1 MASILSWQTGASGH
15 FRNII
20 SITSLSS
27 AFIYILVGLPSLFL
41 EPILTFFC
49 SLHLLP
55 FSSHIYFIKESKEIF

>member
-27 AFIYILVGLPSLFL
+27 AFVYILVGKP
-41 EPILTFFC
+41 
-49 SLHLLP
+49 
-55 FSSHIYFIKESKEIF
+55 